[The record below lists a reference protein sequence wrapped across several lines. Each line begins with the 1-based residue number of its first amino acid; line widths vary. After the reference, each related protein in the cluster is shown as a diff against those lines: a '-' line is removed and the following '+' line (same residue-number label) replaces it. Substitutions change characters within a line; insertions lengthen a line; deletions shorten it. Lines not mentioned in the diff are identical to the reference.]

1 MSMNNLPKLLQLCS
15 QALPV
20 GAYAYS
26 QGLES
31 AIHERHVIDAAS
43 AQHWIGGVFEQG
55 VSELDL
61 PALLIAY
68 DAFDRFDDV
77 TVQELNVYLAA
88 SRETQELLL
97 EDVGMGRALDRLLR
111 TLNLDGVEIQQ
122 PSFVIQ
128 FAMAG
133 RHWDIPALDLAAG
146 FSFSWIE
153 NQIAVCAKSIPLGQ
167 SEAQKVLSELIEKI
181 DTLVTKAQQI
191 ALSAGGPID
200 WQFGQSMPSLAIM
213 SSQHEVLE
221 ARMYRS

>member
-1 MSMNNLPKLLQLCS
+1 MNNLPKLLQLCS

-43 AQHWIGGVFEQG
+43 AQNWIGGVFEQG

-77 TVQELNVYLAA
+77 TVRELNVYLAA

-133 RHWDIPALDLAAG
+133 RHWNIPALDLAAG

-167 SEAQKVLSELIEKI
+167 SEAQIVLSELIEKI
-181 DTLVTKAQQI
+181 DTLVTTAQQI
-191 ALSAGGPID
+191 ALSAGGPLD